1 MEEEEQGP
9 PPPRILTTISHLEWL
24 AERLHGEPRLAIDV
38 ESDGFFAYREK
49 VCLIQISS
57 EKEDFIV
64 DPLAAKDLSPLSR
77 FMSDREV
84 EKVFH
89 ASEYDILCLKR
100 DFGFRIHGI
109 FDTMV
114 ASRILGEPKLGLAH
128 LIGKHFGVH
137 LSKKL
142 QRANWG
148 KRPLSP
154 EHLEYARMDTH
165 YLLRLR
171 DILERELEGR
181 KLLKEAREAFG
192 RLELL
197 EHQPREFD
205 PQCFWRL
212 QGAKELSPQARA
224 VLKEIYL
231 YRERKSADLNLAPF
245 RVLPEPLLVKLA
257 ALAPISYEDLGKA
270 RGMTPYLYEHYGKE
284 LIEAMERGL
293 CAQPEEEPPA
303 RPSNGDRWDGATTR
317 RYESLRQWRKEQA
330 EKRGVNPVVILDTDE
345 VKFLAEAPSRSGDQA
360 TWLCCLSEYKKELY
374 GPELTAILS
383 VQPPPRAKR
392 RRRKSKTAPA
402 V

>member
-1 MEEEEQGP
+1 MEEEEPGP

-24 AERLHGEPRLAIDV
+24 AERLHGERRLAVDV

-114 ASRILGEPKLGLAH
+114 AARILGEPKLGLAH

-181 KLLKEAREAFG
+181 KLIKEAREAFG

-197 EHQPREFD
+197 EHQAREFD
-205 PQCFWRL
+205 PQCF
-212 QGAKELSPQARA
+212 
-224 VLKEIYL
+224 
-231 YRERKSADLNLAPF
+231 
-245 RVLPEPLLVKLA
+245 
-257 ALAPISYEDLGKA
+257 
-270 RGMTPYLYEHYGKE
+270 
-284 LIEAMERGL
+284 
-293 CAQPEEEPPA
+293 
-303 RPSNGDRWDGATTR
+303 
-317 RYESLRQWRKEQA
+317 
-330 EKRGVNPVVILDTDE
+330 
-345 VKFLAEAPSRSGDQA
+345 
-360 TWLCCLSEYKKELY
+360 
-374 GPELTAILS
+374 
-383 VQPPPRAKR
+383 
-392 RRRKSKTAPA
+392 
-402 V
+402 